1 MDAAGIGA
9 PPAVGK
15 YLGARVSRGA
25 DPARR
30 HAWYAARLPLAVA
43 CALAWAAAATAQ
55 DTPAPPPQP
64 PPQAGPPALSDRL
77 EPGSVVR
84 LLGRDVKGAG
94 GEVVAQIVNL
104 LVDASG
110 APRAAILD
118 YGGFLGVGKRRIAVA
133 WRTLAFAPGE
143 GAGAITLSLDREQLK
158 NFPEYK
164 PEGPVFAAVPPVED
178 PVPAAADAPPADRE

>member
-9 PPAVGK
+9 PPAG
-15 YLGARVSRGA
+15 GS
-25 DPARR
+25 
-30 HAWYAARLPLAVA
+30 HSAARLSRGPGAARRLARCAAGASLA
-43 CALAWAAAATAQ
+43 CLLAWTAAAEDSPAQ
-55 DTPAPPPQP
+55 Q
-64 PPQAGPPALSDRL
+64 PQAQPGPPALSERL

-84 LLGRDVKGAG
+84 LLGRDVKGAS

-133 WRTLAFAPGE
+133 WRALAFAPGE
-143 GAGAITLSLDREQLK
+143 GAGTITLSLDREQLK

-164 PEGPVFAAVPPVED
+164 PEGPVFAAVPPAED
-178 PVPAAADAPPADRE
+178 PAPVATDPAPVDRE